1 MTIKNEL
8 KIDRYAMHELA
19 IEKDKLERIQRII
32 EKQEKLGKESATL
45 EMYRNIR
52 DQFEKN
58 VKKFERQ
65 MTVYVQ

>member
-1 MTIKNEL
+1 
-8 KIDRYAMHELA
+8 MHELA

>member
-1 MTIKNEL
+1 
-8 KIDRYAMHELA
+8 MHELA
-19 IEKDKLERIQRII
+19 IEKDKLERIKRII

>member
-1 MTIKNEL
+1 MIRDDS
-8 KIDRYAMHELA
+8 KINRYAMHELA
-19 IEKDKLERIQRII
+19 VERDKLERIQRII

-45 EMYRNIR
+45 EMYRNMR

>member
-1 MTIKNEL
+1 MIRDDS
-8 KIDRYAMHELA
+8 KINRYAMHELA
-19 IEKDKLERIQRII
+19 VERDKLERIQRII